1 MALNVSVISPGPNA
15 GTDLQTALNNA
26 ANQNI
31 SMIIIEESTI
41 QITAPLI
48 IPNDLFAPGKHLI
61 IEGNGCSITPA
72 VAGVLN
78 YIMQMNTTFQPGT
91 ILKSRFT
98 FRNITF
104 NGRSGALPITGLELT
119 GTLQSE
125 LVNCKFINCAT
136 GLKLQYAPHTRIIG
150 CSAKNIT
157 GIAIDIN
164 KLTSL
169 NPSNAYGSPFCRIE
183 NFTIDQRSGMFA
195 AINLI
200 ASGNCIISQYASI
213 GPINDQPQYHIYF
226 DSNVWA
232 DANSITIDNVNFNT
246 AANIAAIS
254 LTMLGGYARIS
265 HIVSNIDQVLV
276 EASDQQTNGQATKP
290 RVYLSHYPRISPGTQ
305 FRTGKGCE
313 PEDVIW
319 EFFDVVGDPTKTG
332 GREIF
337 ALSRWWLANVPLHR
351 YSEYF
356 EYPTQNKEIVT
367 NSMTINPNTTNNV
380 IS

>member
-1 MALNVSVISPGPNA
+1 MAINVSVIGPGPNA

-26 ANQNI
+26 ATQNI

-41 QITAPLI
+41 QIATPLI

-61 IEGNGCSITPA
+61 IEGNGCSISPA
-72 VAGVLN
+72 VAGALS

-164 KLTSL
+164 KF
-169 NPSNAYGSPFCRIE
+169 SNNTQGSPFCRVE
-183 NFTIDQRSGMFA
+183 NFTVDQRAGMFA
-195 AINLI
+195 AINLL
-200 ASGNCIISQYASI
+200 ASGNCKISQYSSI
-213 GPINDQPQYHIYF
+213 GPVNNQPEYHIYF
-226 DSNVWA
+226 DSNNFD

-254 LTMLGGYARIS
+254 LTMLGGYARITD
-265 HIVSNIDQVLV
+265 IVSNIDQVLV
-276 EASDQQTNGQATKP
+276 EASDQQTAGQATKP
-290 RVYLSHYPRISPGTQ
+290 RVYLSHYPRISSGTQ
-305 FRTGKGCE
+305 FRTGKGCTA
-313 PEDVIW
+313 EDIIW
-319 EFFDVVGDPTKTG
+319 EFFDVTGDPGNSG

-337 ALSRWWLANVPLHR
+337 FTSRWWLARVPDHR

-356 EYPTQNKEIVT
+356 QSPTQNKEIVT
-367 NSMTINPNTTNNV
+367 NSMIVNTNV